1 MLPRGEPDIHFRP
14 VVVTRHIPDPA
25 AEPWPKG
32 DKDAATPLPHGVDT
46 GAIASALDWGMA
58 QREHNTRAASTSS
71 TTPSISRWRSHLI
84 PNGAIATRI
93 R

>member
-58 QREHNTRAASTSS
+58 QREHNTRAIVVVYKEKIYM
-71 TTPSISRWRSHLI
+71 P
-84 PNGAIATRI
+84 
-93 R
+93 